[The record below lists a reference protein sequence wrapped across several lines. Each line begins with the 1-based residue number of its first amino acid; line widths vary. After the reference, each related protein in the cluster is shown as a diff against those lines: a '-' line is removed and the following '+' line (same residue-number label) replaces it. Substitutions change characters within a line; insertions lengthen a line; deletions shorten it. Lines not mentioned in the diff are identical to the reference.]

1 MHRIFCIPFSFS
13 FREYDPCIFIAS
25 KCAVL
30 CLINHRNVIY
40 CRIIIGSALYKYKI
54 IPKKYSEI
62 INLLK
67 GR

>member
-13 FREYDPCIFIAS
+13 FENMIHVYLLLS